1 MSPKEARAVSTKTAP
16 LHCALLLGLFAFAP
30 TAQAL
35 TLSFP
40 GPATSTTRSEPLA
53 SFRLPIGP
61 YTADGMQTRL
71 AEGALDQT
79 AWRITAAGLTT
90 LGLMKPLRD
99 QITADG
105 WSVIYECETAAC
117 GGYDFRYGTDVMTE
131 PDMHVDLGDFR
142 YLAAERTTPRGPE
155 FLSLLVSRSASTG
168 FVQLTLIGATD
179 ASVTQIQPTQITP
192 TQTSQTATQPS
203 TGIGAKI
210 ESSGTVALDDLIF
223 PSGTAALAPGD
234 YASLTEIATY
244 LRANPD
250 KTIALVGHT
259 DASGGLEANI
269 ALSRKRAQ
277 AARQRLIETYDLPA
291 AQIAAEG
298 VGYLAP
304 RASNLTDQGRTQNRR
319 VEVMLTSTQ

>member
-1 MSPKEARAVSTKTAP
+1 MSPKEARAVRASIPP
-16 LHCALLLGLFAFAP
+16 LPCALLLGLFAAAG

-35 TLSFP
+35 TLRFP
-40 GPATSTTRSEPLA
+40 GPTTTATRSEPLA

-71 AEGALDQT
+71 TEGALDQT
-79 AWRITAAGLTT
+79 AWRITAPDLTT

-99 QITADG
+99 QIAADG

-142 YLAAERTTPRGPE
+142 YLAAERTSPQGPE
-155 FLSLLVSRSASTG
+155 SLALLVSRSATSG
-168 FVQLTLIGATD
+168 FVQLTLIGA
-179 ASVTQIQPTQITP
+179 APAPPVTQALPTPITATP
-192 TQTSQTATQPS
+192 TPA
-203 TGIGAKI
+203 TGIGQQI
-210 ESSGTVALDDLIF
+210 ETRGTVALDDLIF
-223 PSGTAALAPGD
+223 PSGTATLAPGD
-234 YASLTEIATY
+234 YASLADIAAY

-259 DASGGLEANI
+259 DASGSLDANI

-277 AARQRLIETYDLPA
+277 AVRQRLIDTYDLPA
-291 AQIAAEG
+291 AQIAADG
-298 VGYLAP
+298 AGYLAP
-304 RASNLTDQGRTQNRR
+304 RASNLTPEGRTQNRR